1 MKAKSIIFWIGAV
14 LAGILIFLTG
24 GKSNKVKVQKIKARV
39 ARRKNNITS
48 LNKEIGKTFN
58 KIESGVGDRK
68 KEEVKIKEIN
78 RKREDLKKKLIE
90 DSKAAENLNDD
101 QIASDIGSFLSGGF

>member
-1 MKAKSIIFWIGAV
+1 MKTKSIIFWIGAV

-24 GKSNKVKVQKIKARV
+24 GKSDKVKVQKIKARV

-48 LNKEIGKTFN
+48 LNTKIGKTID
-58 KIESGVGDRK
+58 KIEAGTGDKK
-68 KEEVKIKEIN
+68 KEEAKIKEIDK
-78 RKREDLKKKLIE
+78 KREDLKKKLIE

-101 QIASDIGSFLSGGF
+101 QIASDVGDFLSGEF